1 MWTNEV
7 FLGIL
12 RFVGLVMIQVILLD
26 HIHFLGYINPFLYIL
41 FIVIYPLSGNKSLLI
56 FLGFLLG
63 LTIDMFNDSGGVHA
77 GATVFIAWLRP
88 LVLKYS
94 FGVSY
99 EYNNVRITQS
109 MVSQQLLYVLS
120 IVFLHHLVLFSL
132 EIFNA
137 SQILLIVKSTLFS
150 GIFTSVLLFG
160 YLYLFSKKKS

>member
-1 MWTNEV
+1 MWSNEV

-160 YLYLFSKKKS
+160 SLYLFSKKKS

>member
-160 YLYLFSKKKS
+160 SLYLFSKKKS